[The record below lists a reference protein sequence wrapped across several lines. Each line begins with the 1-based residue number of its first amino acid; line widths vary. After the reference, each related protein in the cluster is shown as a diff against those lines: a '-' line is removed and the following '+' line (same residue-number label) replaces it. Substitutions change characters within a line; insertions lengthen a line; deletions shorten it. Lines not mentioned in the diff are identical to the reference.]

1 MEKRPANDRRIRTI
15 ADRDDHVLR
24 RKAAIAAGEFSESA
38 GVMQCK
44 QI

>member
-1 MEKRPANDRRIRTI
+1 MEKRPANDWRIGTI
-15 ADRDDHVLR
+15 VDRDDHVLR
-24 RKAAIAAGEFSESA
+24 RRAAIAAGEFSESA